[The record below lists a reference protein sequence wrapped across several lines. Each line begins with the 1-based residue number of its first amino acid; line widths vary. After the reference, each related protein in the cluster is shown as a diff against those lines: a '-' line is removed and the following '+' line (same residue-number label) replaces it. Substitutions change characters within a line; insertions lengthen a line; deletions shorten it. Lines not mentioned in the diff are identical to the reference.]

1 MLIKCA
7 ECGLQISD
15 KAITCPHCGYP
26 LDKQA
31 AKRPYKKQTK
41 RKRLPN
47 GFGQISEIK
56 NQNLRK
62 PFRVMVTVGRDANG
76 KYIQK
81 TLKPNCYFETYNEA
95 YTALIDYHRNP
106 YDLDD
111 SISVAE
117 LYERWT
123 TAYFQ
128 TLKSDSSRRT
138 VTSAWSYCSSVY
150 NMRAADIR
158 ARHIKGCIDDGKAVF
173 NGKEHTPTASTKSR
187 IKSIFNLMFDYALEY
202 EIVDRNYART
212 FNLSDDIIDEKNA
225 AKRSHIPYT
234 SDEMKLLWD
243 NLYKIDYVDVL
254 LIQCYSGW
262 RPQELGLIRLEDVD
276 LDQGIMTGG
285 MKTKAGTNRI
295 VPIHPKIKEL
305 VKRRYDEAKEIHSA
319 YLINCTDATSHKDS
333 IKMTYDKYS
342 NRVIKIRDILKL
354 NPDHRAHD
362 GRNHFITMAK
372 NAGMDEY
379 ALKYIVGHA
388 IQDVTERVYTQ
399 REISWLIE
407 EMQKIK

>member
-1 MLIKCA
+1 MLIACE
-7 ECGLQISD
+7 ECGLQVSD

-26 LDKQA
+26 LDKNA
-31 AKRPYKKQTK
+31 AKRPYKKRNK

-56 NQNLRK
+56 NKNLRK
-62 PFRVMVTVGRDANG
+62 PFRVMVTIGKDTNG
-76 KYIQK
+76 KCIQR
-81 TLKPNCYFETYNEA
+81 TLKPECYFETYNDA

-111 SISVAE
+111 RITVKE

-123 TAYFQ
+123 NAYFP
-128 TLKSDSSRRT
+128 TLKSDSSQRT
-138 VTSAWSYCSSVY
+138 ITSAWAYCSSVY
-150 NMRAADIR
+150 NMRASDVR
-158 ARHIKGCIDDGKAVF
+158 ARHIKGCMEEGRAIIKGEEKL
-173 NGKEHTPTASTKSR
+173 PTAGVKSR
-187 IKSIFNLMFDYALEY
+187 IKSMFNLMFDYALEY

-212 FNLSDDIIDEKNA
+212 FNVSDEILEERNQ

-234 SDEMKLLWD
+234 NEEIKLLWD
-243 NLYKIDYVDVL
+243 NLYKIDYIDIL

-276 LDQGIMTGG
+276 LDQGLMTGG
-285 MKTKAGTNRI
+285 MKTKAGKNRV

-305 VKRRYDEAKEIHSA
+305 VEKRYNQAKELGSE
-319 YLINCTDATSHKDS
+319 YLFNCTDVSTHKNS

-342 NRVIKIRDILKL
+342 NRIIKIRDILKL

-388 IQDVTERVYTQ
+388 IQDVTERVYTK